1 MELVEV
7 IDENGKSTGEILP
20 LEEVHKKNLLH
31 SGVIVFIVNDKKQVL
46 LERRSLK
53 EEYASGKWALLGG
66 HVKAHE
72 SKEDAAIREIFEEIG
87 LKVNKNDLKPFGN
100 KDIDIDKP
108 AHIFYFYYV
117 KFLLNENEFD
127 LDKSEV
133 SEVKWFDIDEVIEL
147 TKNNDERIIAK
158 PQRLYLFDLIK
169 KEL

>member
-7 IDENGKSTGEILP
+7 IDENGKSTGEILS

-31 SGVIVFIVNDKKQVL
+31 PGVIVFIVNDKKQVL

-100 KDIDIDKP
+100 KDIDGDKP
-108 AHIFYFYYV
+108 SHIFYFYYENV
-117 KFLLNENEFD
+117 IIKTDKEEVVICGNNTRNECR
-127 LDKSEV
+127 KTIQ
-133 SEVKWFDIDEVIEL
+133 KWCYSSL
-147 TKNNDERIIAK
+147 
-158 PQRLYLFDLIK
+158 
-169 KEL
+169 